1 MHYIISLKMD
11 EERRVYLNNYV
22 SDMADQIIIWSAYVP
37 LILVVCTL
45 YQIIIDH
52 MNVWF
57 AFCKFISYVSVVGI
71 VIMVTDAVDNWLSMT
86 WENIEEIDKKK
97 GLYRKILKST
107 WPILCWVT
115 NLFMF
120 RYLGGLVR

>member
-1 MHYIISLKMD
+1 MKYIIPLKID
-11 EERRVYLNNYV
+11 EERREYLNNYV

-37 LILVVCTL
+37 IILVVCTL
-45 YQIIIDH
+45 YQIVIDN

-57 AFCKFISYVSVVGI
+57 AFCKFISYASVVGI
-71 VIMVTDAVDNWLSMT
+71 VIMVTDAIDNWLSMT
-86 WENIEEIDKKK
+86 WENIEENDKKK
-97 GLYRKILKST
+97 GLYRRVFKST

-115 NLFMF
+115 NLFIF